1 MCRITPDQAKSPHR
15 CGVTAVELVLVIP
28 VFLTVVCGIVEFG
41 RAMMVGQLV
50 TNAARLG
57 AEQATQP
64 GVDPAAVG
72 ASVRQYL
79 QEKAGVPTQ
88 RVCVF
93 VDDVQMPPGVP
104 LRALKNRPAKS
115 CAVTVAVNYDD
126 VAYLA
131 GRFLTGTQL
140 TGTCSLP
147 LDSPVSR

>member
-1 MCRITPDQAKSPHR
+1 MCRTNPDQAKSPR
-15 CGVTAVELVLVIP
+15 RRGASVVELVLVIP
-28 VFLTVVCGIVEFG
+28 IFLTVVCGVVEFG
-41 RAMMVGQLV
+41 RAMMIGQLV

-57 AEQATQP
+57 AKQATQS
-64 GVDPAAVG
+64 GIDPEAIG

-147 LDSPVSR
+147 LESPAGP